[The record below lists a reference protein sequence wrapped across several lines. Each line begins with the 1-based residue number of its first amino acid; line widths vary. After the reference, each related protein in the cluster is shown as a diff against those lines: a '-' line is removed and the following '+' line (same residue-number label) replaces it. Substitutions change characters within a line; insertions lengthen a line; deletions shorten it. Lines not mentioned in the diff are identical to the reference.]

1 MKGTKQ
7 HEYARQ
13 LVAGARSIAVL
24 TGAGVSAESGIPTFR
39 GDGGLWRGRSAL
51 DLATPEAFRRDP
63 AEVWEFYHARLV
75 GLNGVSPN
83 EGHRALA
90 ALEATRDRFWLL
102 TQNVDGLH
110 RQAGSVNVIELHG
123 TIRTARCSR
132 CARSL
137 PIQELIVEWEPGTVP
152 TCSVCSAPLRPNVVW
167 FGETLPEQ
175 ALRQAEEAVTGCD
188 LMLVAGTSGVVQPAA
203 SFAFSARSRG
213 ARVIEVN
220 PEETPI
226 SAIADVAL
234 RGPSARELPE
244 LLGEAERAWLNPS
257 IADG

>member
-1 MKGTKQ
+1 MTDLEAR
-7 HEYARQ
+7 EYARR
-13 LVAGARSIAVL
+13 LVASARAIAVL
-24 TGAGVSAESGIPTFR
+24 TGAGVSAESGVPTFR
-39 GDGGLWRGRSAL
+39 GEGGLWRGRSAL
-51 DLATPEAFRRDP
+51 ALATPEAFRRDP

-75 GLNGVSPN
+75 GLKDVAPN

-132 CARSL
+132 CSRSL
-137 PIQELIVEWEPGTVP
+137 PMSEALRDWTPGAVP
-152 TCSVCSAPLRPNVVW
+152 ACDACPAPLRPEVVW
-167 FGETLPEQ
+167 FGEALPEP
-175 ALRQAEEAVTGCD
+175 ALRQAEAAVAGCD

-213 ARVIEVN
+213 ARVIEIN

-234 RGPSARELPE
+234 RGPSARELPS
-244 LLGEAERAWLNPS
+244 LLGEEERAWLTPHT
-257 IADG
+257 AGD

>member
-1 MKGTKQ
+1 
-7 HEYARQ
+7 
-13 LVAGARSIAVL
+13 
-24 TGAGVSAESGIPTFR
+24 
-39 GDGGLWRGRSAL
+39 
-51 DLATPEAFRRDP
+51 
-63 AEVWEFYHARLV
+63 
-75 GLNGVSPN
+75 
-83 EGHRALA
+83 
-90 ALEATRDRFWLL
+90 
-102 TQNVDGLH
+102 
-110 RQAGSVNVIELHG
+110 
-123 TIRTARCSR
+123 
-132 CARSL
+132 
-137 PIQELIVEWEPGTVP
+137 
-152 TCSVCSAPLRPNVVW
+152 LRPNVVW